1 VPSVPVPQLED
12 LVLQLS
18 GLTARRDG
26 YSRTA
31 AATLNRLQTAGPT
44 RITELATLEGVSQ
57 PSMSAL
63 AARLIDQGL
72 ARRDGDP
79 RDARAILLSLTP
91 AGAGLVQQ
99 RRADR
104 AAGLQRALDA
114 LDPDDVDRIADA
126 LPALTRLA
134 DALRR
139 PSPLTEVNR

>member
-44 RITELATLEGVSQ
+44 RITELARLEGVSQ

-79 RDARAILLSLTP
+79 RDARAVLLSLTP

-104 AAGLQRALDA
+104 AARLQRALDA